1 MCWPSPYVEI
11 LGVRAARFVPPKKM
25 TLPKFAHV
33 RKAVQELDPTPN
45 QSFFFSWADQKSSN
59 RRIFWFCYP
68 FSRILIFSFSFQN
81 LQALYLTWNNAFW
94 LWICFP
100 WVVNLGQYLLE
111 MIQAQSSSTNISS
124 SLAWIWLNFL
134 SKSYECANLQSNCY
148 ICNLIHGWVHCKFFL
163 KLRPSNRGK
172 MVVI

>member
-1 MCWPSPYVEI
+1 MW
-11 LGVRAARFVPPKKM
+11 RFWGWGQGGLFPKKKHDI
-25 TLPKFAHV
+25 TKICTCEKGCPRVGPHP
-33 RKAVQELDPTPN
+33 QPI
-45 QSFFFSWADQKSSN
+45 FFFFLGWPKSSN

-94 LWICFP
+94 LWIFFP
-100 WVVNLGQYLLE
+100 WVVNLGQHLLE

-124 SLAWIWLNFL
+124 SLAWIWLKFFSN
-134 SKSYECANLQSNCY
+134 SYECANLQSNCY
-148 ICNLIHGWVHCKFFL
+148 ICNLIHGRVHCKKFL

-172 MVVI
+172 MVVK